1 MSKGK
6 TSKTLVWILMAL
18 LILGLGGFGVTNLS
32 GAVRTVGD
40 VNGKEITINEYARAL
55 RDEMR
60 SLEAQTGQTITFA
73 QAQTFGLERAV
84 LGQLVVR
91 KGMEAEADRIGISIG
106 DENLRRELLAIPAF
120 QGLDG
125 GFDRDAYSFAMDQA
139 GINERAFEDGVR
151 AQAALNL
158 LQGAIVSG
166 VSMPASYADTLINY
180 VGEQR
185 DFTWVRLG
193 ADNLTRPV
201 PAPTEEDITTYYEA
215 AQDKYMIPATR
226 QITYVWLSPEMI
238 IDSVEID
245 EDTLRA
251 LYDERDAEF
260 NRPERRLVERLVF
273 PDLASAET
281 ARAQLD
287 AGQTSFEELVQG
299 RGLDLSDVDMGDV
312 AKDDLDEAGET
323 VFAEPIG
330 ALAGPVDTELGA
342 ALFRINGVL
351 PALSVSFEDAR
362 AELREELAA
371 ERARRLIDSQIS
383 DVDDL
388 LAAGATLEE
397 LAAESDMQMGTLD
410 WHEGAE
416 EDIAG
421 YEAFRALAATVTA
434 DDFPQ
439 VETLEDGGI
448 FALRLDGETAAHPAP
463 LADVRDQVATDWRDA
478 QIATRLEELV
488 TRLKPRLEAGT
499 DFTSFGFN
507 AIVETGQD
515 RSAFVPG
522 TPAEFMPQVFQMQP
536 GELRVIPDTAGL
548 VLVRLD
554 GVTMPSPD
562 APEVASV
569 ADGITQQL
577 SAGIS
582 QDIFEAY
589 AQSLQ
594 AMYSVTINQQAL
606 NAVHAQMQ

>member
-40 VNGKEITINEYARAL
+40 VDGKEITINEYARAL
-55 RDEMR
+55 QQEMR
-60 SLEAQTGQTITFA
+60 AVEGQTGQPITFA
-73 QAQTFGLERAV
+73 QAQEFGLDRAV
-84 LGQLVVR
+84 LGRLVVS
-91 KGMEAEADRIGISIG
+91 KGMAAEAERIGISIG

-120 QGLDG
+120 QGLNG

-139 GINERAFEDGVR
+139 GMSEREFEDSVR
-151 AQAALNL
+151 ADTARSLLQAA
-158 LQGAIVSG
+158 IISG
-166 VSMPASYADTLINY
+166 VTVPASYAGSVINY

-193 ADNLTRPV
+193 EDNLTRPV
-201 PAPTEEDITTYYEA
+201 SEPTQEDIKAYYEA
-215 AQDKYMIPATR
+215 NQDKYMIPATR
-226 QITYVWLSPEMI
+226 QITFVWLSPEMI
-238 IDSVEID
+238 IDSVEVS

-251 LYDERDAEF
+251 LYDERESEYI
-260 NRPERRLVERLVF
+260 RPERRLVERLVF
-273 PDLASAET
+273 PDQDSAET
-281 ARAQLD
+281 ARSQLD
-287 AGQTSFEELVQG
+287 AGQTSFEALVQG
-299 RGLDLSDVDMGDV
+299 RGFELADVDMGDISQ
-312 AKDDLDEAGET
+312 DDLDEAGED
-323 VFAEPIG
+323 VFAAPIG
-330 ALAGPVDTELGA
+330 AMAGPVETDLGP
-342 ALFRINGVL
+342 ALFRINGIL

-362 AELREELAA
+362 PGLREELAA
-371 ERARRLIDSQIS
+371 ERARRVIEAQTGN
-383 DVDDL
+383 VDDL

-397 LAAESDMQMGTLD
+397 LAAESDMQLGTLD

-416 EDIAG
+416 DAIAG
-421 YEAFRALAATVTA
+421 YEGFRAAATAVTA

-439 VETLEDGGI
+439 VETLEDSGI

-463 LADVRDQVATDWRDA
+463 LEDVRSQVSTDWRA
-478 QIATRLEELV
+478 AKIEIRLNELV
-488 TRLKPRLEAGT
+488 NRLKPRLEAGT

-507 AIVETGQD
+507 AIVETAQD

-522 TPAEFMPQVFQMQP
+522 TPGGFMEQVFQMQP
-536 GELRVIPDTAGL
+536 GEMRVIPDDGGL

-554 GVTMPSPD
+554 GVNTPAPD
-562 APEVASV
+562 APEIAAV
-569 ADGITQQL
+569 ADGITQQV
-577 SAGIS
+577 SDSIS

-594 AMYSVTINQQAL
+594 SRFAVTINQQAL